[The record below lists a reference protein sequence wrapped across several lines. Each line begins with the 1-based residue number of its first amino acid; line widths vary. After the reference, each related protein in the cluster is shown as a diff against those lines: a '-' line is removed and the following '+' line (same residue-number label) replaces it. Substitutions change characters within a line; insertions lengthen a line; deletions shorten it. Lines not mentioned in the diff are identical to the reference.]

1 MLGVA
6 MFSLLVLRSVVNSK
20 PAEMNGGASATPG
33 LTLHTQDAGGTASGE
48 ASSAEAQ
55 DERPRLRLRK
65 GNTLRDDLVEI
76 VREDPDAAAD
86 ILRSWIAKAG

>member
-6 MFSLLVLRSVVNSK
+6 MFSLLVLRSVVNGRPSEAGGGALPASSLTLQADEPTAAAESEQ
-20 PAEMNGGASATPG
+20 PAEGGKPKLRLKKGASA
-33 LTLHTQDAGGTASGE
+33 
-48 ASSAEAQ
+48 
-55 DERPRLRLRK
+55 K
-65 GNTLRDDLVEI
+65 DDLMDI